1 MGVLLPSGAAFAGSH
16 EDCDGA
22 LEVWVEDVAHGPPA
36 AVAGVDELDDAHT
49 FTRLP

>member
-1 MGVLLPSGAAFAGSH
+1 MGVLLPGGAAFAGSH